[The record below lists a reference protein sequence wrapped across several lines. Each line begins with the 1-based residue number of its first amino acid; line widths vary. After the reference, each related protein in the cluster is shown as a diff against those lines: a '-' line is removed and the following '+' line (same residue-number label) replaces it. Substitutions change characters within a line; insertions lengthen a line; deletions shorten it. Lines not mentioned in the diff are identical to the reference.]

1 MYVRKFESETLEGAL
16 KAIKQEL
23 GPDAIILKTVTNKG
37 LKGAFKKNKI
47 EITAAISEKNYTK
60 KAKVDHVLNADQQGR
75 FYQNN
80 ASYISNMIDSHS
92 DQDSGQSVDVKS
104 TSYGKA
110 GLNRNVVKGSERKAQ
125 PNVNNEPMNR
135 SSLDDF
141 LNTRERSESQ
151 QTVAPA
157 ESTKVFL
164 PEEEYSELENFEER
178 QEYQQNEHNELND
191 SKSSTSQ
198 QNLELATNLE
208 TATSRIDE
216 LERMLYQVSKDI
228 ERVDK
233 KEPIG
238 LFQLRNTL
246 STFNICDQFIQRI
259 IKKATFEHNIDQLE
273 NVDVIFEFA
282 LKEMMEAINTDLP
295 LFSTNDSKTTPIV
308 TVLISESNCGQ
319 TSMIQ
324 KIAALKEDSV
334 LIKFDDGPSDIVEF
348 DTSFASKF
356 FKMEVINARSI
367 SEIVSECRKAS
378 EKGKSIFIDYK
389 ISTKEE
395 NKTKKF
401 VDGLRRS
408 FEKVEVLISLSAIQS
423 ELYNK
428 SICNKYATVSNGIVV
443 SNIDSCLNFGALFN
457 IADQFTHLPYKY
469 FGTGEIVPNDVEAA
483 SAERILAGIFQFN

>member
-1 MYVRKFESETLEGAL
+1 MYVRKFESETLDGAL

-60 KAKVDHVLNADQQGR
+60 KAKVDHVLTADQQGR
-75 FYQNN
+75 FYQND

-92 DQDSGQSVDVKS
+92 DQDSEQSIEIKS
-104 TSYGKA
+104 AGYGKA
-110 GLNRNVVKGSERKAQ
+110 GLNRSVVKNKEALLDGQRSNQ
-125 PNVNNEPMNR
+125 PVTH

-141 LNTRERSESQ
+141 LNTKEKNDAQ
-151 QTVAPA
+151 AIAPV
-157 ESTKVFL
+157 ESTEIFL
-164 PEEEYSELENFEER
+164 PEEEYEEIQQQEINNINVITSKQNSEL
-178 QEYQQNEHNELND
+178 L
-191 SKSSTSQ
+191 S
-198 QNLELATNLE
+198 NLEN
-208 TATSRIDE
+208 ATSRIDE
-216 LERMLYQVSKDI
+216 LERMLYKVTKDI

-246 STFNICDQFIQRI
+246 SSFNICDQFIQRI
-259 IKKATFEHNIDQLE
+259 IKKATFEHNVEQLE
-273 NVDVIFEFA
+273 NVDLIFEFA
-282 LKEMMEAINTDLP
+282 LREMMEAITTDLP
-295 LFSTNDSKTTPIV
+295 LFSSHDSQKTTIV
-308 TVLISESNCGQ
+308 TVLITESNCGQ

-334 LIKFDDGPSDIVEF
+334 LIKFDDSPSDIVEF

-356 FKMEVINARSI
+356 FKMEVVNARSI
-367 SEIVSECRKAS
+367 AEIVSECRKSS
-378 EKGKSIFIDYK
+378 ENGKSIFIDYK

-401 VDGLRRS
+401 IDGLRRS

-428 SICNKYATVSNGIVV
+428 SICNKYATISNGIVV

-457 IADQFTHLPYKY
+457 ISDQFTNLPYKF
-469 FGTGEIVPNDVEAA
+469 FGTGEIVPNDVETA